1 MHPAS
6 GTLHFPVSLEEM
18 LESTKRYRQE
28 YSTKPKESSSFV
40 VTSEEEDIQN
50 YVHSSTGSSGSESV
64 VCHTD
69 DAESLSEEVVVEYDS
84 RMEAEDGDETDE
96 YEKEEISKNELRT
109 VESEETD
116 SSIENMVS
124 QSCGL
129 SEMLSKTNDKQK
141 VLVIE
146 TSESDEDLQ
155 HKESDSESVI
165 QIIDE
170 NYTHTDVGVCEKDV
184 SKRYNSRTDNKIL
197 LVSCIRHD
205 QEPSVVNSTDSR
217 KSIYTSPALA
227 NKGKLLSD
235 QQQKINKKHRGDES
249 NKCEKGNKDITANT
263 EISAAGKSLLVTEN
277 EEDRQDNG
285 VVRIVHEDDDCEPN
299 SKRLKLGSAESP
311 KKHPKS
317 DAETSDSNVEDCTAV
332 PITMNG
338 KGEQQV
344 DGVGQDPESLT
355 EEEMLQSFVDA
366 VTE

>member
-40 VTSEEEDIQN
+40 VTSEGEDIQN
-50 YVHSSTGSSGSESV
+50 DVHSSTESSGSESV
-64 VCHTD
+64 MCHINN
-69 DAESLSEEVVVEYDS
+69 AESSSEEVVVEYDS

-96 YEKEEISKNELRT
+96 YEKEEISKNELGT
-109 VESEETD
+109 VESEESD
-116 SSIENMVS
+116 SSMENMLS

-129 SEMLSKTNDKQK
+129 SDMLSKTEATQK

-155 HKESDSESVI
+155 HKQADSESVI
-165 QIIDE
+165 QIRGE

-184 SKRYNSRTDNKIL
+184 SKHNSRTDNKIL
-197 LVSCIRHD
+197 LVSCVPCD

-217 KSIYTSPALA
+217 KSINTSPDVA
-227 NKGKLLSD
+227 NESKLLSD
-235 QQQKINKKHRGDES
+235 QQQKINTEHRDVES
-249 NKCEKGNKDITANT
+249 NKCEKGKKNVTAST

-277 EEDRQDNG
+277 EGDRQDNG
-285 VVRIVHEDDDCEPN
+285 VVMIVQEGDDCEPN
-299 SKRLKLGSAESP
+299 SKRKKFGSPESLK
-311 KKHPKS
+311 KRHKS
-317 DAETSDSNVEDCTAV
+317 DAETSGSNVKDCTAV
-332 PITMNG
+332 PVTMNS
-338 KGEQQV
+338 KEEQQV
-344 DGVGQDPESLT
+344 DGVGQDPELLT

>member
-50 YVHSSTGSSGSESV
+50 DVHSSTGSSGSESV
-64 VCHTD
+64 VCQID
-69 DAESLSEEVVVEYDS
+69 NAESSTEEIVVEYDS
-84 RMEAEDGDETDE
+84 RMEAEDGDETHE
-96 YEKEEISKNELRT
+96 YEKEEISKNELQT
-109 VESEETD
+109 VESEESD
-116 SSIENMVS
+116 SSMENVVS

-129 SEMLSKTNDKQK
+129 SDMLSKTNDKQK

-155 HKESDSESVI
+155 HKEAESESVI
-165 QIIDE
+165 RIRGG
-170 NYTHTDVGVCEKDV
+170 NYTHTHVGVCEKGV
-184 SKRYNSRTDNKIL
+184 SKHCNNRTDNKIL
-197 LVSCIRHD
+197 LVSCVRCD
-205 QEPSVVNSTDSR
+205 QKPSVVNSTDSR
-217 KSIYTSPALA
+217 KSIYTSPDLA
-227 NKGKLLSD
+227 NEGKLLSD
-235 QQQKINKKHRGDES
+235 QQQTINTEHRGDDS
-249 NKCEKGNKDITANT
+249 NKCEKGSKDITAST

-285 VVRIVHEDDDCEPN
+285 VVRIVQEDDDCEPN
-299 SKRLKLGSAESP
+299 SKRMKLGSPESP
-311 KKHPKS
+311 KKRHKS
-317 DAETSDSNVEDCTAV
+317 DAKISGSNVKVCTAV

-338 KGEQQV
+338 KEQQRV
-344 DGVGQDPESLT
+344 DGVGQDPELIT
-355 EEEMLQSFVDA
+355 EEEMLRSFVDV